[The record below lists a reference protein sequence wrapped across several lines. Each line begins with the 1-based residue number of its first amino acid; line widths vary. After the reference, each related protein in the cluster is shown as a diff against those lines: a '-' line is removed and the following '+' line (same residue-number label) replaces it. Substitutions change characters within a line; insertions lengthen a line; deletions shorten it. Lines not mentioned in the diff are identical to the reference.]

1 MGINDNSIRIH
12 KMHYQR
18 LTLAKVRA
26 IMTKVFFIDR
36 FLFHSRADC
45 YRLTQNRDAY
55 ASRLD
60 FIQK

>member
-1 MGINDNSIRIH
+1 MVNDNSIRNR

-18 LTLAKVRA
+18 LTLVNERA

-45 YRLTQNRDAY
+45 YRFTQNRDAY
-55 ASRLD
+55 ALRLT